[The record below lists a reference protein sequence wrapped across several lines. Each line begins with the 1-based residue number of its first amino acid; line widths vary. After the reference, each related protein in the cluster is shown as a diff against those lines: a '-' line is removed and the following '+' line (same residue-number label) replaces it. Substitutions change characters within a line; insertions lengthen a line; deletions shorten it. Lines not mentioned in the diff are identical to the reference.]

1 VVLKKFKVIKKSN
14 IRMLKVGIKIKSDK
28 YLGIKGVHNSIHGII
43 YDDLNQ
49 ANGYYYLEMD
59 NK

>member
-1 VVLKKFKVIKKSN
+1 
-14 IRMLKVGIKIKSDK
+14 MLKVGTKVKSDK
-28 YLGIKGVHNSIHGII
+28 YLGMKGVHNSIHGII